1 MRCLVLEKDQCLWP
15 IQHSFLDNSKLLQK
29 TEMACES
36 LQQLHLKVQ
45 EQCRAWNVDAEM
57 SIKLEASMFPLVC
70 NLVLVGVFWSEE
82 EFVEQAAHVKH
93 PLSLDSA
100 VPKQLLDTV
109 RFCASESDA
118 AVART
123 RVEFVKKWT
132 RRALELE
139 EDEKKLKCCMDAL
152 VARAVKQK
160 RFLLF
165 EEML

>member
-82 EFVEQAAHVKH
+82 D
-93 PLSLDSA
+93 LLN
-100 VPKQLLDTV
+100 KQH
-109 RFCASESDA
+109 
-118 AVART
+118 
-123 RVEFVKKWT
+123 
-132 RRALELE
+132 
-139 EDEKKLKCCMDAL
+139 
-152 VARAVKQK
+152 
-160 RFLLF
+160 
-165 EEML
+165 MLNTPCL